1 MMDTILAKLTG
12 EQFKTFSKVIVMLL
26 WKKVQNVTMIMT
38 KISINVTVQ
47 PNTIQQQDI
56 VQNI

>member
-1 MMDTILAKLTG
+1 MDTILAKLTG